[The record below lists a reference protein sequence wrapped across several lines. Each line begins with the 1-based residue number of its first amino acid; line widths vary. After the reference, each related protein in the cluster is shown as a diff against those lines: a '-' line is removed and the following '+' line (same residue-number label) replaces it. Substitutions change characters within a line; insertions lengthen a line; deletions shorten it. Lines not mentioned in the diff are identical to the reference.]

1 MISENI
7 KNLRNK
13 IGMTQKELAEK
24 LYVTPQAVSRWENG
38 EVEPSVDTITTMAQ
52 IFGVTTDEIIGGPD
66 KKPEK
71 ETVVKTEYVKEYV
84 AVPNAPQK
92 PVLAVCEQC
101 NKPIY
106 NGAEIVRHHHS
117 GGRGRSGY
125 TTVLCKSCDE
135 KNKKRAYDNAVAN
148 GLLQRK
154 RSFLWGGLLT
164 ALAVAIALIATL
176 SANFETGA
184 IIGASIGALLFF
196 PFLSCI
202 FLKNNFIDDLF
213 GGIASWSIK
222 MPGLIFSL
230 DLEGII
236 WLLTV
241 KLALWIL
248 GGLLSIFCFL
258 LAIAV
263 CLALSVFV
271 YPYAIVKNIKH
282 PELTDV
288 V

>member
-13 IGMTQKELAEK
+13 HGLTQRELAEQ
-24 LYVTPQAVSRWENG
+24 LHVTAQAVSRWENG
-38 EVEPSVDTITTMAQ
+38 EVEPSIGTITSMAE

-71 ETVVKTEYVKEYV
+71 ETVIQKEYV
-84 AVPNAPQK
+84 VSEPK

-101 NKPIY
+101 NTPIY
-106 NGAEIVRHHHS
+106 NGADIVRKTTHY
-117 GGRGRSGY
+117 GRSSE
-125 TTVLCKSCDE
+125 THIFCRSCDE
-135 KNKKRAYDNAVAN
+135 KNKKKAYENAVAY

-164 ALAVAIALIATL
+164 ALAVALALIITL
-176 SANFETGA
+176 SAKTETGA
-184 IIGASIGALLFF
+184 VIGASIGSALFF
-196 PFLSCI
+196 PFLSCL
-202 FLKNNFIDDLF
+202 FLKNNFIGDLF
-213 GGIASWSIK
+213 ETISSWSIR

-230 DLEGII
+230 DLDGII

-248 GGLLSIFCFL
+248 GGLISIFCFI
-258 LAIAV
+258 LAVAI
-263 CLALSVFV
+263 CLVLSIFV
-271 YPYAIVKNIKH
+271 YPFAITKSVKH
-282 PELTDV
+282 PELTENI
-288 V
+288 

>member
-13 IGMTQKELAEK
+13 TGMTQKELADK

-38 EVEPSVDTITTMAQ
+38 EVEPSIDAISTMAK
-52 IFGVTTDEIIGGPD
+52 IFNVTTDEIIGGPE

-71 ETVVKTEYVKEYV
+71 ETVVKTEYV
-84 AVPNAPQK
+84 AATPK

-106 NGAEIVRHHHS
+106 NGAEIVRHHYS
-117 GGRGRSGY
+117 GGRGRAGY
-125 TTVLCKSCDE
+125 TKVLCKSCDE
-135 KNKKRAYDNAVAN
+135 KNKKRAYEQAVEH

-154 RSFLWGGLLT
+154 RSFLWGGLIT
-164 ALAVAIALIATL
+164 ALAVAIALISTL
-176 SANFETGA
+176 SANLETGA
-184 IIGASIGALLFF
+184 IIGATVGALLFF

-202 FLKNNFIDDLF
+202 FLQNNFIEDLF

-248 GGLLSIFCFL
+248 GGLISIFCFF
-258 LAIAV
+258 LAVAV
-263 CLALSVFV
+263 CLVLSVFV

-282 PELTDV
+282 PELTEV
-288 V
+288 I